1 MTILYSFVFEQSR
14 AIDHV
19 NDSIFC
25 QNAICHGIIPLC
37 RAGQHFIGQTRL
49 PLHHVFD
56 CTHIYWTRWP
66 QSQFRVVQ
74 AYKSRKIFFYRFMDN
89 STKNVRISIKLKMGL
104 ENFHLFIFWTDSA
117 SVSRVF
123 SRLERQGQWFLLS
136 VIWCK
141 FYNNLKKNCPISCL
155 PCVCLAV
162 FKTDRHQ
169 FITLSLLVCGMN
181 FQNQSLLCN
190 MPSQKP
196 FFDRLCQRLSSY
208 HPYLLVNYA
217 EVFYWV
223 VVCLP
228 KNS

>member
-74 AYKSRKIFFYRFMDN
+74 AYKSRKIFFTDLW
-89 STKNVRISIKLKMGL
+89 IIQLKMSEFLSNSKWDWKIFIYSFSEQTQQVFPEFSAGSNGKASDFFYL
-104 ENFHLFIFWTDSA
+104 WFDVNFIIIWKKIVRYHVCPVSVWLFLRQTDT
-117 SVSRVF
+117 
-123 SRLERQGQWFLLS
+123 
-136 VIWCK
+136 
-141 FYNNLKKNCPISCL
+141 NL
-155 PCVCLAV
+155 
-162 FKTDRHQ
+162 
-169 FITLSLLVCGMN
+169 
-181 FQNQSLLCN
+181 
-190 MPSQKP
+190 
-196 FFDRLCQRLSSY
+196 
-208 HPYLLVNYA
+208 
-217 EVFYWV
+217 
-223 VVCLP
+223 
-228 KNS
+228 

>member
-1 MTILYSFVFEQSR
+1 MILFFVKTQFAMGSSHYVAPVNTSLDRRVYLYITFSTVLIYIERDDRKVSLGLFKLTSRERFFFTDLWIIQLKMSEFLSNSKWDWKIFIYSFSEQTQQVFPEFS
-14 AIDHV
+14 
-19 NDSIFC
+19 
-25 QNAICHGIIPLC
+25 
-37 RAGQHFIGQTRL
+37 AGSNGKAS
-49 PLHHVFD
+49 D
-56 CTHIYWTRWP
+56 
-66 QSQFRVVQ
+66 
-74 AYKSRKIFFYRFMDN
+74 FFYLWFD
-89 STKNVRISIKLKMGL
+89 V
-104 ENFHLFIFWTDSA
+104 NFII
-117 SVSRVF
+117 
-123 SRLERQGQWFLLS
+123 
-136 VIWCK
+136 IW
-141 FYNNLKKNCPISCL
+141 KKNCPISCL